1 MNELKNKKVL
11 LVDDDLDLLEQH
23 KLLFQSKGYQVVTAD
38 NSKEGFEVFKREK
51 PDAAVIDLIM
61 EQHDSGFILCYK
73 IKKDEYGK
81 NIPVFMLTSAAY
93 DTGYKFSSATD
104 EEKEWIK
111 VDEIIHKPVVIDDLV
126 EKIENFYEMK
136 QQK

>member
-1 MNELKNKKVL
+1 MSELKNKKVL

-23 KLLFQSKGYQVVTAD
+23 KLLFESRGYTVVTAD
-38 NSKEGFEVFKREK
+38 NSKDGFEIFRKEK

-61 EQHDSGFILCYK
+61 EQHDSGFILCYR
-73 IKKDEYGK
+73 IKKDDHGK
-81 NIPVFMLTSAAY
+81 SIPVFMLTSAAY
-93 DTGYKFSSATD
+93 DTGFKFSSATD

-111 VDEIIHKPVVIDDLV
+111 VDEIIHKPVVIDDLI
-126 EKIENFYEMK
+126 EKIENYYEMK

>member
-1 MNELKNKKVL
+1 MSELKNKKIL

-23 KLLFQSKGYQVVTAD
+23 KLLFESKGYLVVTAD
-38 NSKEGFEVFKREK
+38 NSKDGFDLFKKEK

-73 IKKDEYGK
+73 IKKEEHGK
-81 NIPVFMLTSAAY
+81 NIPVFMLTSATY

-111 VDEIIHKPVVIDDLV
+111 VDEIIHKPVMIDDLI
-126 EKIENFYEMK
+126 EKIENYTELK
-136 QQK
+136 QYK

>member
-1 MNELKNKKVL
+1 MSELKNKKIL

-23 KLLFQSKGYQVVTAD
+23 KLLFESKGYLVLTAD
-38 NSKEGFEVFKREK
+38 NSKDGFDLFKKEK

-73 IKKDEYGK
+73 IKKEEHGK
-81 NIPVFMLTSAAY
+81 NIPVFMLTSATY

-111 VDEIIHKPVVIDDLV
+111 VDEIIHKPVMIDDLI
-126 EKIENFYEMK
+126 EKIENYTDLK
-136 QQK
+136 QYK

>member
-1 MNELKNKKVL
+1 MNEVKTKKIL

-23 KLLFQSKGYQVVTAD
+23 KLLFESKGYQVVFAD
-38 NSKEGFEVFKREK
+38 NAKDGFEVYKKEK

-73 IKKDEYGK
+73 IKKDEHGK

-93 DTGYKFSSATD
+93 DTGFKFSSATD

-126 EKIENFYEMK
+126 EKIETFYELK
-136 QQK
+136 LH